1 MHTLILT
8 ENQHQAAFVKHALA
22 YENLGS
28 DVVCFNDNT
37 GLEREFSQI
46 DGLFILINNIFSLDK
61 IIEYC
66 RHKRY
71 QLPIIV
77 LSHEFNLL
85 LPELQQ
91 LKKIQRFFTRPFPF
105 RLIASE
111 MRSYVFQQKER
122 IENNIVNLRGLTLNR
137 ETHELSHK
145 EKSINL
151 RNKEYALLEFL
162 MLNQNRVLSRD
173 IILESVW
180 DRNANLLT
188 NTVDVHVGRLRKKID
203 YQFQDEFI
211 HTISCAGYI
220 FS

>member
-1 MHTLILT
+1 MHTLIIT
-8 ENQHQAAFVKHALA
+8 ENQHQAAFVQHALA
-22 YENLGS
+22 YEDLES
-28 DVVCFNDNT
+28 DVVDFNDNP
-37 GLEREFSQI
+37 GVEKALSQI
-46 DGLFILINNIFSLDK
+46 DGLFILVNNIFSLDK

-66 RHKRY
+66 RRLRY
-71 QLPIIV
+71 HLPIIV

-85 LPELQQ
+85 LRELQE

-111 MRSYVFQQKER
+111 MRSYVFQQKEQ
-122 IENNIVNLRGLTLNR
+122 IENNIVNLRSLILNR
-137 ETHELSHK
+137 ETHELRYQ
-145 EKSINL
+145 EKHINL

-173 IILESVW
+173 VILESVW

-188 NTVDVHVGRLRKKID
+188 NTVDVHINRLRKKID
-203 YQFQDEFI
+203 YPLQEEFI